1 MTNTISPLHLLVVG
15 LAGWL
20 NREQQRVLEYLK
32 EENRVLRQQFGK
44 KRLRLT
50 DVQRRRLAARGKALG
65 RKRLAEVA
73 TVVSPDTR
81 E

>member
-32 EENRVLRQQFGK
+32 EENRVLRQQLGK

-50 DVQRRRLAARGKALG
+50 DKLAQCHVRSSRGHDVAPLF
-65 RKRLAEVA
+65 LAVLF
-73 TVVSPDTR
+73 P
-81 E
+81 